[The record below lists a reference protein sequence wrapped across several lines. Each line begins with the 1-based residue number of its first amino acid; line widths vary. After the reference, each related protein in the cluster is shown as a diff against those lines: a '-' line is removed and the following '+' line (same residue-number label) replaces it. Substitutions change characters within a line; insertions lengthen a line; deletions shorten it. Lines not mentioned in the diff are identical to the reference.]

1 MVTAHSEYGQLLS
14 VYIKSPETAF
24 RSQQSLDN
32 QWQEHRFLTAPDFS
46 KAVNEHSDFRRMLE
60 LSGTQ
65 IKTFPADETVSID
78 SLYCRD
84 ASIHTDFGV
93 ILCAMGKPL
102 RRNEPAACE
111 RQYVASGER
120 ILGAIEAPGTV
131 EGGDLAWLDNRT
143 LAVGHGYRTNAE
155 GIRQLRAFLEPY
167 GITIIEVDLPHYHG
181 PSDVFHLMSILSP
194 VDRNLAVV
202 YSPLMS
208 VRFRNHLMDRGFRL
222 VEVPDQEFDS
232 LGCNVLAV
240 APRKCLV
247 EKNNQVTIA
256 RLREAGCE
264 VTPFDGT
271 HMCVPGGGG
280 PTCLTR
286 PVLRSIPD

>member
-1 MVTAHSEYGQLLS
+1 METAHSEYGHLRRVYVKTPALAFQSQHQLN
-14 VYIKSPETAF
+14 A
-24 RSQQSLDN
+24 
-32 QWQEHRFLTAPDFS
+32 QWQEHRFLHVPDYTTS
-46 KAVNEHSDFRRMLE
+46 VREHADFCRLLE
-60 LSGTQ
+60 NGGTEV
-65 IKTFPADETVSID
+65 ISFPADDQVSID
-78 SLYCRD
+78 SIYCRD

-102 RRNEPAACE
+102 RRQEPSACE
-111 RQYVASGER
+111 QHYLTVGEK
-120 ILGAIEAPGTV
+120 ILGAIQSPGTV
-131 EGGDLAWLDNRT
+131 EGGDVAWLDQKT
-143 LAVGHGYRTNAE
+143 LAVGHGYRTNGE
-155 GIRQLRAFLEPY
+155 GIRQLRQFLEPH
-167 GITIIEVDLPHYHG
+167 GVSVIEVDLPHYHG

-194 VDRNLAVV
+194 VDRDLAVV

-232 LGCNVLAV
+232 LGCNVLAI

-247 EKNNQVTIA
+247 EKSNPITIA
-256 RLREAGCE
+256 RLREAGCD
-264 VTPFDGT
+264 VIPFDGN

-286 PVLRSIPD
+286 PVVRSLPD

>member
-24 RSQQSLDN
+24 GSQQRLDN

-46 KAVNEHSDFRRMLE
+46 IAVNEHSDFRRLLK

-65 IKTFPADETVSID
+65 IKAFPADETVSID

-102 RRNEPAACE
+102 RCDEPAACE
-111 RQYVASGER
+111 RHYAASGEM

-155 GIRQLRAFLEPY
+155 GIRQLRAFLEPH

-181 PSDVFHLMSILSP
+181 PADVFHLMSILSP
-194 VDRNLAVV
+194 VDRDLAVV

-222 VEVPDQEFDS
+222 VEVPDYEFDS

-247 EKNNQVTIA
+247 EKSNGVTIA
-256 RLREAGCE
+256 RLQEAGCE